1 MLLVDKN
8 IKELVSQGKLI
19 VSDYKEENLKGTN
32 FLLIAYMTLKKIPF
46 CLLN

>member
-19 VSDYKEENLKGTN
+19 VSGYKEENLKRNCLRT
-32 FLLIAYMTLKKIPF
+32 F
-46 CLLN
+46 C